1 MEKLLPSEDMKAI
14 DDRFW
19 SAIEQERITHERHMS
34 VRSRMN
40 MNNSKVAKPTEK
52 GFIGNC

>member
-19 SAIEQERITHERHMS
+19 STIERERKTHQYHVLVGKGS
-34 VRSRMN
+34 V
-40 MNNSKVAKPTEK
+40 MNNNTVAKTTDK
-52 GFIGNC
+52 RFKGNC